1 MSPRPSKKSQS
12 ELLDLVKRAG
22 WKEDPTTR
30 SEPRWYD
37 PRMRVR
43 TYRSL
48 RDAVDLIRATGVA
61 QHIRL
66 CLGLPGPL
74 GGHR

>member
-12 ELLDLVKRAG
+12 DLLDMVKTG

-30 SEPRWYD
+30 SGLRWYD
-37 PRMRVR
+37 PRMQVR

-48 RDAVDLIRATGVA
+48 RDAADS
-61 QHIRL
+61 
-66 CLGLPGPL
+66 
-74 GGHR
+74 HRR